1 MFKYPNLERIEKMY
15 IEVREKTGKYY
26 VIIRHEDS
34 KEKPVA
40 QFVSSDKSQS
50 ENVARQY
57 AKQNKCMV
65 RYTSGGMETPEL
77 PPQPAGEA

>member
-50 ENVARQY
+50 
-57 AKQNKCMV
+57 
-65 RYTSGGMETPEL
+65 
-77 PPQPAGEA
+77 

>member
-1 MFKYPNLERIEKMY
+1 MY

-57 AKQNKCMV
+57 ATQNKCMV

>member
-77 PPQPAGEA
+77 PPQSAGEA

>member
-26 VIIRHEDS
+26 VIICHEDS

>member
-1 MFKYPNLERIEKMY
+1 MY

-34 KEKPVA
+34 KEKHVA